1 MLKIH
6 FAKPLRGTIKEN
18 MSYLKELDFKI
29 IVKTSQE
36 TKWYKKNEQVIELQI
51 FTFSM
56 DL

>member
-36 TKWYKKNEQVIELQI
+36 TKWYKENEQVIELQI